1 MTTVILPELDGLI
14 EPIPSAGLVEQEHE
28 AVAGTVKQVAALEE
42 RVARSCQRISNWV
55 RLQGMVNAEKRVAV
69 IVYDNPPGE
78 DNIGNAAY
86 LDTFAS
92 LKQLFQEMAKRG
104 YQVDGLP
111 EEGLHEYL
119 LQRRLVN
126 NARWG
131 GEDIALREGFQ
142 LNAEEY
148 SGLLQRTVPGAE
160 VTAEWGPPL
169 GEIMTWKG
177 RMLLPA
183 VEFGNLLL
191 GLQPA
196 RGVHADP
203 DKITHD
209 QTLPPHHQYQGFYRW
224 LEEVWQPDCVVH
236 VGTHG
241 TLEFLKGKE
250 MGMSSR
256 CFPEAL
262 IGNVPHLYFYHVVN
276 ASEATIAKR
285 RSLGVLINYNS
296 PAFAAGGL
304 YDAYESLDQL
314 ISEWMEAR
322 GLDPE
327 RAARLEERVMDQAAE
342 LQLDADS
349 PAAVQEEIALM
360 KRSIIPKGLHLLG
373 QGPDEAACLDFAT
386 FFLRYDRG
394 EVPSLHRL
402 LAEQQGLDYEVL
414 LCPTSAP
421 EDAAP
426 VPAHALEEIEAE
438 VAAIVRHAWTE
449 EVLPETEPARTAVKA
464 ALAAARNLGG
474 RLETENFFLGLEGRY
489 IEPALGGDPLRN
501 PDVLPTG
508 RNSYQFD
515 PRLVPSEEA
524 CRRGMQIAENTIRH
538 YKELNGDYPDSTAVI
553 LWGFETTKTR
563 GETVGQILGYLGVRV
578 LHNSN
583 PFHKKL
589 EAIPLAEL
597 GRPRI
602 DCLVQI
608 CGFFRD
614 MYPNVMDMINR
625 AFQLVAELPETVE
638 ENHVRHN
645 TLRLTEE
652 LAGQVPEERL
662 STIAAGRI
670 FGPRAGEYGTRTTH
684 LIETGAWTDEED
696 ITDLFT
702 STMSH
707 LYADGI
713 HGERQSA
720 AYRSRLAVV
729 DAVSQVR
736 DSHEYEIM
744 DLDHYYE
751 YFGGLSRTVEAVK
764 GEAPVMLISDT
775 TKEVIRTETV
785 KESLNRGIRTRLLNP
800 KWIDALL
807 EHDYHGAQKI
817 GDRVENLI

>member
-1 MTTVILPELDGLI
+1 M
-14 EPIPSAGLVEQEHE
+14 
-28 AVAGTVKQVAALEE
+28 
-42 RVARSCQRISNWV
+42 V
-55 RLQGMVNAEKRVAV
+55 R
-69 IVYDNPPGE
+69 
-78 DNIGNAAY
+78 
-86 LDTFAS
+86 
-92 LKQLFQEMAKRG
+92 
-104 YQVDGLP
+104 
-111 EEGLHEYL
+111 
-119 LQRRLVN
+119 
-126 NARWG
+126 
-131 GEDIALREGFQ
+131 
-142 LNAEEY
+142 
-148 SGLLQRTVPGAE
+148 
-160 VTAEWGPPL
+160 
-169 GEIMTWKG
+169 
-177 RMLLPA
+177 
-183 VEFGNLLL
+183 
-191 GLQPA
+191 
-196 RGVHADP
+196 
-203 DKITHD
+203 
-209 QTLPPHHQYQGFYRW
+209 
-224 LEEVWQPDCVVH
+224 
-236 VGTHG
+236 
-241 TLEFLKGKE
+241 
-250 MGMSSR
+250 
-256 CFPEAL
+256 
-262 IGNVPHLYFYHVVN
+262 
-276 ASEATIAKR
+276 
-285 RSLGVLINYNS
+285 
-296 PAFAAGGL
+296 
-304 YDAYESLDQL
+304 
-314 ISEWMEAR
+314 
-322 GLDPE
+322 
-327 RAARLEERVMDQAAE
+327 QAWA
-342 LQLDADS
+342 
-349 PAAVQEEIALM
+349 
-360 KRSIIPKGLHLLG
+360 
-373 QGPDEAACLDFAT
+373 
-386 FFLRYDRG
+386 
-394 EVPSLHRL
+394 
-402 LAEQQGLDYEVL
+402 
-414 LCPTSAP
+414 
-421 EDAAP
+421 
-426 VPAHALEEIEAE
+426 
-438 VAAIVRHAWTE
+438 E
-449 EVLPETEPARTAVKA
+449 EVLPDTESARTAVKA

-474 RLETENFFLGLEGRY
+474 RLEIENFFLGLEGRY

-538 YKELNGDYPDSTAVI
+538 YKELNEDYPDSTAVI

-625 AFQLVAELPETVE
+625 AFQLVAELPETAE
-638 ENHVRHN
+638 DNHIRCN

-662 STIAAGRI
+662 NTIATGRI

-684 LIETGAWTDEED
+684 LIETGAWTEEED
-696 ITDLFT
+696 ITDLVT

-713 HGERQSA
+713 HGERQPA

-807 EHDYHGAQKI
+807 EHDYHGVQKI
-817 GDRVENLI
+817 GDRVENLIG

>member
-1 MTTVILPELDGLI
+1 M
-14 EPIPSAGLVEQEHE
+14 
-28 AVAGTVKQVAALEE
+28 
-42 RVARSCQRISNWV
+42 
-55 RLQGMVNAEKRVAV
+55 
-69 IVYDNPPGE
+69 
-78 DNIGNAAY
+78 
-86 LDTFAS
+86 
-92 LKQLFQEMAKRG
+92 
-104 YQVDGLP
+104 
-111 EEGLHEYL
+111 
-119 LQRRLVN
+119 
-126 NARWG
+126 
-131 GEDIALREGFQ
+131 
-142 LNAEEY
+142 
-148 SGLLQRTVPGAE
+148 
-160 VTAEWGPPL
+160 
-169 GEIMTWKG
+169 
-177 RMLLPA
+177 
-183 VEFGNLLL
+183 
-191 GLQPA
+191 
-196 RGVHADP
+196 
-203 DKITHD
+203 
-209 QTLPPHHQYQGFYRW
+209 
-224 LEEVWQPDCVVH
+224 
-236 VGTHG
+236 
-241 TLEFLKGKE
+241 
-250 MGMSSR
+250 
-256 CFPEAL
+256 
-262 IGNVPHLYFYHVVN
+262 
-276 ASEATIAKR
+276 
-285 RSLGVLINYNS
+285 
-296 PAFAAGGL
+296 
-304 YDAYESLDQL
+304 
-314 ISEWMEAR
+314 
-322 GLDPE
+322 
-327 RAARLEERVMDQAAE
+327 
-342 LQLDADS
+342 
-349 PAAVQEEIALM
+349 
-360 KRSIIPKGLHLLG
+360 
-373 QGPDEAACLDFAT
+373 
-386 FFLRYDRG
+386 
-394 EVPSLHRL
+394 
-402 LAEQQGLDYEVL
+402 
-414 LCPTSAP
+414 LCPSSAP

-426 VPAHALEEIEAE
+426 VPAHALEAIEAE
-438 VAAIVRHAWTE
+438 VAGIVRQAWAE

-474 RLETENFFLGLEGRY
+474 RLEIENFFLGLEGRY

-645 TLRLTEE
+645 TLRLQEE

-662 STIAAGRI
+662 NTIATGRI

-713 HGERQSA
+713 HGERQPA
-720 AYRSRLAVV
+720 AYRSRLAAV

-751 YFGGLSRTVEAVK
+751 YFGGLSRTVEAVR

-807 EHDYHGAQKI
+807 EHNYHGVQKI
-817 GDRVENLI
+817 GDRVENLIGFAATTHAVDDWVWSAVTERYAADAEMFQRLQENNRFAAEEILKRLLEAQQRGYWNASQEELDLLRDRYLELEGEIEERIEP